1 MEKEQEKLFSMIEE
15 MVEHE
20 LDMMDLEGLYD
31 FANDQLWKHFDSKSP
46 QEIRTLYEEYM
57 GEDLVRVVDEENWQD
72 HKDKE
77 QM

>member
-46 QEIRTLYEEYM
+46 EELRTMYEEYK
-57 GEDLVRVVDEENWQD
+57 GEEA
-72 HKDKE
+72 
-77 QM
+77 